1 MISVMKSILH
11 RIHERCGDLWWY
23 AMLLFVAQ
31 RFGDVRNMF
40 VGMWLVPKYVPQ
52 EELGAV
58 LPESVLVMI
67 EELNPCRLSFV
78 MAVFIIMQS
87 ALTIILLFDVF
98 YFNSDSRKKTK
109 I

>member
-1 MISVMKSILH
+1 MVSAMKSILH
-11 RIHERCGDLWWY
+11 RIHARCGDLWWY

-31 RFGDVRNMF
+31 RFGDVINMF

-58 LPESVLVMI
+58 LPLM
-67 EELNPCRLSFV
+67 SFV
-78 MAVFIIMQS
+78 GFIGLPLALITIPFLKFITVFVFTAMLAV
-87 ALTIILLFDVF
+87 DVF
-98 YFNSDSRKKTK
+98 CKKRT

>member
-1 MISVMKSILH
+1 MVSVMKSILH
-11 RIHERCGDLWWY
+11 RLHVRCGDLWWY
-23 AMLLFVAQ
+23 AALLFIAQ
-31 RFGDVRNMF
+31 RFGDTINMF

-52 EELGAV
+52 DELGAV

-78 MAVFIIMQS
+78 VVFFTVTQFVFTAMLAV
-87 ALTIILLFDVF
+87 DVF
-98 YFNSDSRKKTK
+98 CKKRT